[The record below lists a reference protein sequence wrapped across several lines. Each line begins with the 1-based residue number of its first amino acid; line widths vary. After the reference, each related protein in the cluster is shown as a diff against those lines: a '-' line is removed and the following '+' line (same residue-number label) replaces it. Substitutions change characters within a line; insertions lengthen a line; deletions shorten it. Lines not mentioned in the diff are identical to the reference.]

1 MNNEATFEQYFYIVK
16 YCYKKLHKD
25 DFIIKSEEDLIQEG
39 SLGLWKACLSYD
51 ESLGIKFF
59 SYAYAAVQN
68 SMLVYI
74 RKNRDYFYNYCSLE
88 QPIHDLNDEPIT
100 LEGTLYE
107 YDTVED
113 LSETISTILKKY
125 KKWLIDTRVNS
136 NQIYIARSVYRAQ
149 IILTELVSKQKVSV
163 RYIEQQYDINR
174 TTVSKIFKELREC
187 LQSEY
192 PTRYKNGGKLN
203 GTNN

>member
-1 MNNEATFEQYFYIVK
+1 MNMEEVFNQYTYIVK

-25 DFIIKSEEDLIQEG
+25 DFILKSEEDLLQEG
-39 SLGLWKACLSYD
+39 YLGLWKACLSFD
-51 ESLGIKFF
+51 ESLEIKFF

-68 SMLVYI
+68 SMLCYI
-74 RKNRDYFYNYCSLE
+74 SKNRDYFYNYCSLE
-88 QPIHDLNDEPIT
+88 QPIQDFGDEPMTIG
-100 LEGTLYE
+100 GTLYE
-107 YDTVED
+107 YDELD
-113 LSETISTILKKY
+113 NLSDTIIDILKKY
-125 KKWLIDTRVNS
+125 KKWLIQTRVNS
-136 NQIYIARSVYRAQ
+136 NEIYIARSVYRAQ
-149 IILTELVSKQKVSV
+149 IILTELVSKEKVSV
-163 RYIEQQYDINR
+163 RYIQEHYDINR